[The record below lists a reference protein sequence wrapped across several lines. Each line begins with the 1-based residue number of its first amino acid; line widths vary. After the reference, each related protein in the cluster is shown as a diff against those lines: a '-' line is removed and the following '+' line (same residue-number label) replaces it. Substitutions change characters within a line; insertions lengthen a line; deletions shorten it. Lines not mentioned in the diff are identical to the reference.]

1 MSTVT
6 FCFTLRLFDLK
17 LSEMNIIA
25 MRLGPGKHLQG
36 RTLMGG
42 IVKPEEF
49 DYFYEV
55 GSVVEIQGVYT

>member
-1 MSTVT
+1 
-6 FCFTLRLFDLK
+6 LK
-17 LSEMNIIA
+17 FSETNIIA

-49 DYFYEV
+49 DYFHEV
-55 GSVVEIQGVYT
+55 GLFPTKSIDLT